1 MASASVKLKVKK
13 VLSNSSVSSSRDQQ
27 SLLIAS
33 LHQLNNVIDAA
44 DYDKDRLNSVVAERQ
59 VRITEQVVEASED
72 LIDDLAELEGQVNEL
87 KVICE
92 RIESSVQVARSSA
105 LPMLAERDRLLVEGK
120 KTKSQVEVLEAFNA
134 LFNVKEEEVAALE
147 SSVSPAFFLALGRV
161 QSVHANCRLL
171 LRSNHRR
178 AGLELMDRMSTIPTS
193 ATRHAA
199 ATESVEGG

>member
-72 LIDDLAELEGQVNEL
+72 LIDDLA
-87 KVICE
+87 
-92 RIESSVQVARSSA
+92 
-105 LPMLAERDRLLVEGK
+105 
-120 KTKSQVEVLEAFNA
+120 
-134 LFNVKEEEVAALE
+134 
-147 SSVSPAFFLALGRV
+147 
-161 QSVHANCRLL
+161 
-171 LRSNHRR
+171 
-178 AGLELMDRMSTIPTS
+178 
-193 ATRHAA
+193 
-199 ATESVEGG
+199 